1 MPTPADYAP
10 QPSKA
15 DPYQKTLLGR
25 FDQKFLA
32 LPHVRIALA
41 MGLLAALIV
50 PTVQFCKR
58 IQEID
63 TSLFRTEGSR
73 HRTALGRWLPTLE
86 LVFEGKDASNPYG
99 YGHWFPTPP
108 PVLLAA
114 APLAKLG
121 YFGAGVAW
129 SIAKL
134 VGFFGAM
141 AYFVSGL
148 RTTGRAVPIGV
159 LLVAAAFSI
168 RPIISDI
175 QHGNLNLFMLIWLA
189 LAWGCFVRG
198 RDMAAGVFVA
208 LAIVT
213 KVTPGLLLVY
223 FLYKRQWRVVAA
235 TLVALAVLLLL
246 LPGLAVGFDTNMQW
260 LRTWFDMLARPY
272 ALEGFATIE
281 IANQSLYGT
290 LLRILGNAGI
300 LSIEHMP
307 TQRALQAGMED
318 MARPATAIGRLLRPV
333 ISFSILLA
341 LAWLCRA
348 KQVAASGCIE
358 LPSPAKGAAWGE
370 GGSSHSS
377 SPTRGRSNPALWL
390 EFAVVLVAMLLMSE
404 RTWKHHATTLP
415 LVFIAVWY
423 VLVTIDWTD
432 RFRAWF
438 VGGLVVQLFLLVVGS
453 EGLIGDDAAE
463 RLLDGGLFCWGLV
476 LCGVQTGILLHKFRQ
491 RS

>member
-1 MPTPADYAP
+1 MPTTADHTP
-10 QPSKA
+10 RPLQT
-15 DPYQKTLLGR
+15 DPYERTLLGR
-25 FDQKFLA
+25 FDRQFLG
-32 LPHVRIALA
+32 LPHVRVALA
-41 MGLLAALIV
+41 IGLLATLFV
-50 PTVQFCKR
+50 PTIQFCKR

-63 TSLFRTEGSR
+63 TSLFRAEGSR
-73 HRTALGRWLPTLE
+73 HRTALGRWLPTME
-86 LVFEGKDASNPYG
+86 LVFQGKDAANPYG

-121 YFGAGVAW
+121 YFGAGIAW
-129 SIAKL
+129 SVAKL

-141 AYFVSGL
+141 AYFVSGF
-148 RTTGRAVPIGV
+148 RVTGRAVPIGV

-198 RDMAAGVFVA
+198 RDMAAGVFLA

-223 FLYKRQWRVVAA
+223 FLYKRQWQVVAA
-235 TLVALAVLLLL
+235 TLVALAALLLL
-246 LPGLAVGFDTNMQW
+246 LPGLTIGFDTNLEW

-307 TQRALQAGMED
+307 AQRALQAGMED
-318 MARPATAIGRLLRPV
+318 MARPATALGRLLRPV
-333 ISFSILLA
+333 ISLSILLA

-348 KQVAASGCIE
+348 KPACATKPIGVPPARASNASAFAR
-358 LPSPAKGAAWGE
+358 P
-370 GGSSHSS
+370 GSLA
-377 SPTRGRSNPALWL
+377 PTHARSNPALWL
-390 EFAVVLVAMLLMSE
+390 EFAVVLLAMLLMSE

-415 LVFIAVWY
+415 LVFIAIWY
-423 VLVTIDWTD
+423 VLVTIDWSD

-463 RLLDGGLFCWGLV
+463 KLLDGGLFCWGLA
-476 LCGVQTGILLHKFRQ
+476 LCGVQTGILLRKLQLRC
-491 RS
+491 

>member
-1 MPTPADYAP
+1 MLTSADYAP
-10 QPSKA
+10 LPPQS

-25 FDQKFLA
+25 FDRRFLG
-32 LPHVRIALA
+32 LPYVRVALA
-41 MGLLAALIV
+41 IGLLAALFV

-63 TSLFRTEGSR
+63 TSLFRAEGSR
-73 HRTALGRWLPTLE
+73 HRTALGRWLPTME
-86 LVFEGKDASNPYG
+86 LVFQGKDAANPYG

-121 YFGAGVAW
+121 YFGAGVVW

-141 AYFVSGL
+141 AYFVTGF
-148 RTTGRAVPIGV
+148 RVTGRTVPVGV

-168 RPIISDI
+168 RPVISDI

-198 RDMAAGVFVA
+198 RDVAAGVFVA

-223 FLYKRQWRVVAA
+223 FLYKRQWRIVAA

-246 LPGLAVGFDTNMQW
+246 LPGLAVGFDTNIEW

-307 TQRALQAGMED
+307 AQRALQAGMED
-318 MARPATAIGRLLRPV
+318 MARPATALGRLLRPA
-333 ISFSILLA
+333 ISLSILLA

-348 KQVAASGCIE
+348 APWGTPRPTDATPCDTSNASTSAR
-358 LPSPAKGAAWGE
+358 P
-370 GGSSHSS
+370 GSLV
-377 SPTRGRSNPALWL
+377 PTRARTNPALWL
-390 EFAVVLVAMLLMSE
+390 EFAIVLVAMLLMSE

-423 VLVTIDWTD
+423 VLVKTDWSD

-453 EGLIGDDAAE
+453 EGLIGDNAAE
-463 RLLDGGLFCWGLV
+463 KLLDGGLFCWGLV
-476 LCGVQTGILLHKFRQ
+476 LCGVQTGILLHKLRL
-491 RS
+491 RC